1 MSPRRAFLLVGLTG
15 LLGAGL
21 FGSGGCGGEGG
32 TAGRADGAA
41 AGGAGA
47 GVGEHGGEAP
57 VGWHPEPDR
66 PHRIVSLIPAAT
78 GILGALGAET
88 SLVAVGQ
95 GDPSPAAR
103 GVESVGSILT
113 PGWERVVALEPTLV
127 VVWDAV
133 DVEPLRR
140 ALPDTVLLLRER
152 IETLEDLEQV
162 TLHLGGV
169 LGRSAQAQALVA
181 GLLGVGIGP
190 PPCAGGEGGPTAAWI
205 VSLDPIVVAGPSSWP
220 GEVLS
225 AAGAGAVPREPA
237 TPWPTLSAEALAALG
252 PELLVTAGIGEAGH
266 ARLRRLLPASA
277 IVPVDGDRFHV
288 PTLNFT
294 SLAAELSALL
304 APVAATPLCTDP
316 VARAHP

>member
-1 MSPRRAFLLVGLTG
+1 VTPRRALLLVGLSG
-15 LLGAGL
+15 LLG
-21 FGSGGCGGEGG
+21 SGACGGEGG
-32 TAGRADGAA
+32 WAGRSD
-41 AGGAGA
+41 GAGA
-47 GVGEHGGEAP
+47 GGGGAGVVEYGGEAP
-57 VGWHPEPDR
+57 VRWHPEPDR

-78 GILGALGAET
+78 GILAALGAET

-95 GDPSPAAR
+95 GDPSPVAR
-103 GVESVGSILT
+103 SVESVGSILT

-181 GLLGVGIGP
+181 GLRGGGFGLPG
-190 PPCAGGEGGPTAAWI
+190 CARGEGGPTAAWV

-220 GEVLS
+220 GEVLA
-225 AAGAGAVPREPA
+225 AAGARAVPREPA

-288 PTLNFT
+288 PTLEFA
-294 SLAAELSALL
+294 SLAAELSARL
-304 APVAATPLCTDP
+304 ATVAARPPCTDP
-316 VARAHP
+316 DTTVHP